1 MYVIA
6 LLGFETNNKYTIKNS
21 VGQKVFYAVEEN
33 DCCTRNCC
41 GPMRPFEMKIL
52 DNFKNEVIHLSR
64 PLACQSCFFPCCL
77 QVKIFIKLIIINR
90 LKVLFIVRKYCLL
103 KLNIV
108 YNLYLL
114 YQTKL

>member
-1 MYVIA
+1 MSVWIILLFFFNLQLNANIYQYVTA

-41 GPMRPFEMKIL
+41 GPIRPFEMKIL

-64 PLACQSCFFPCCL
+64 PLSCQSCFFPCCL
-77 QVKIFIKLIIINR
+77 QV
-90 LKVLFIVRKYCLL
+90 
-103 KLNIV
+103 
-108 YNLYLL
+108 
-114 YQTKL
+114 